1 MIKTGIDVVEIS
13 RFENMKNP
21 DGFFARVFTGE
32 EVEYFSKKKNNKWES
47 VAGFYAAKEAFS
59 KYLGSGIRGFSFKD
73 IEVCHNDLG
82 KPYIRFKGEKIDA
95 DVSISHSDTVATAIV
110 CGEDI
115 VSYPKT
121 ENLEFYRGLL
131 PKRFPDMNKGDCGR
145 VFILAGSP
153 GMTGA
158 AELCAMGALRS
169 GSGLVTVGT
178 AKSQQPIL
186 ATKLT
191 EAMTVAFQEQ
201 VGMVSADAC
210 EQIMDRVG
218 RADVSVIGPGLG
230 NSTELWQ
237 IVDNVIKAKKPLV
250 IDADGLNAISSHI
263 DIFDGEKGDV
273 VITPHPGEMSR
284 LCRLSIEEIQE
295 NRVETAKKYAKLWGV
310 TLLLKGNGT
319 VIASPDGR
327 IHINPTGN
335 SGMATG
341 GMGDVLAGM
350 IGSFMGQGLDGYN
363 AAVLAAFLHGYAGD
377 IAKREIGEFGMLAG
391 DVVKLIPKAISITE
405 G

>member
-21 DGFFARVFTGE
+21 DEFLKRVFTDRE
-32 EVEYFSKKKNNKWES
+32 AEYFSKKKNKWES
-47 VAGFYAAKEAFS
+47 IAGFYAAKEAFS
-59 KYLGSGIRGFSFKD
+59 KFLGTGVRDFSLKD
-73 IEVCHNDLG
+73 IEIAHNELG
-82 KPYIRFKGEKIDA
+82 KPYILFKGGKIDA
-95 DVSISHSDTVATAIV
+95 DLSISHSDTVATAIV
-110 CGEDI
+110 CGGVIEA
-115 VSYPKT
+115 YPEI
-121 ENLEFYRGLL
+121 ENIEFYRELL

-145 VFILAGSP
+145 VFIIAGSS

-169 GSGLVTVGT
+169 GSGLVTVAT
-178 AKSQQPIL
+178 PKSQQPIL

-191 EAMTVAFQEQ
+191 EAMTMALAERD
-201 VGMVSADAC
+201 GMISYDAK
-210 EQIMDRVG
+210 EQIIDKVIKN
-218 RADVSVIGPGLG
+218 DVSVIGPGLG
-230 NSTELWQ
+230 NSPDLWRIIDE
-237 IVDNVIKAKKPLV
+237 IVKIKRPLV

-263 DIFDGEKGDV
+263 DIFDGEKKEL

-284 LCRLSIEEIQE
+284 LCGLPIIEIQK
-295 NRVETAKKYAKLWGV
+295 NRDEIAKEYAKRWGV
-310 TLLLKGNGT
+310 TLLLKGKGT
-319 VIASPDGR
+319 IIAGPDGR

-341 GMGDVLAGM
+341 GMGDVLSGM
-350 IGSFMGQGLDGYN
+350 IGSFMGQGLDGYD

-377 IAKREIGEFGMLAG
+377 IAKEEIGEFGMLAG
-391 DVVKLIPKAISITE
+391 DVVRLIPKSISITE

>member
-21 DGFFARVFTGE
+21 DDFFARVFTDE
-32 EVEYFSKKKNNKWES
+32 EVDYFSKKKNNKWES

-121 ENLEFYRGLL
+121 ENVEFYRGLL

-145 VFILAGSP
+145 LFILAGSL

-191 EAMTVAFQEQ
+191 EDE
-201 VGMVSADAC
+201 VSFMSCSCRYSKMWYLAVFDS
-210 EQIMDRVG
+210 DRILYP
-218 RADVSVIGPGLG
+218 VSQFTKATSKDNTSKGLYIPK
-230 NSTELWQ
+230 STSKILYRF
-237 IVDNVIKAKKPLV
+237 VYLYKSLV
-250 IDADGLNAISSHI
+250 HISS
-263 DIFDGEKGDV
+263 
-273 VITPHPGEMSR
+273 
-284 LCRLSIEEIQE
+284 
-295 NRVETAKKYAKLWGV
+295 
-310 TLLLKGNGT
+310 
-319 VIASPDGR
+319 
-327 IHINPTGN
+327 
-335 SGMATG
+335 
-341 GMGDVLAGM
+341 VL
-350 IGSFMGQGLDGYN
+350 
-363 AAVLAAFLHGYAGD
+363 
-377 IAKREIGEFGMLAG
+377 
-391 DVVKLIPKAISITE
+391 
-405 G
+405 